1 MKNIVKKIA
10 ITGGTHGNELT
21 GVYLIKKFLKKPDLV
36 QRKNFETIFMHTN
49 LGAMKQC
56 TRYVEKDLNR
66 TFVIKDLADPS
77 LCTYEDILAKSI
89 NQKLGPKG
97 SSNPNVDFIVD
108 LHSTTSDMGLSIIID
123 NESDLVWQLASY
135 LKVHEPKL
143 HIFRWKGDTP
153 EVAFVN
159 SIAKNGFAVEVGP
172 IPQGVLRADLFFETE
187 KLVQK
192 ILDFF
197 EKYNDDKL
205 ETLPKKIE
213 IYDHIKLVDFPRD
226 EEGDIGATVHPNLQD
241 HGYVKL
247 TKGDPLFVD
256 LDGNVINYEEDDD
269 EVYAL
274 FINEAAYY
282 EKGFALCLAKK
293 KTIDI

>member
-1 MKNIVKKIA
+1 
-10 ITGGTHGNELT
+10 
-21 GVYLIKKFLKKPDLV
+21 
-36 QRKNFETIFMHTN
+36 MHTN

-56 TRYVEKDLNR
+56 TRYVDKDLNR
-66 TFVIKDLADPS
+66 TFVTKDLEDPS
-77 LCTYEDILAKSI
+77 LCTYEDVLAKNI

-97 SSNPNVDFIVD
+97 SPNPNVDFIVD
-108 LHSTTSDMGLSIIID
+108 LHSTTSDMGLSIVID
-123 NESDLVWQLASY
+123 NESKLVWDLAAY
-135 LKVHEPKL
+135 LSVREPKL

-153 EVAFVN
+153 DVSFVN
-159 SIAKNGFAVEVGP
+159 SIAKNGFAIEVGP

-197 EKYNDDKL
+197 EKYNNDAL
-205 ETLPKKIE
+205 EALPKQVE
-213 IYDHIKLVDFPRD
+213 IYDHVKLVDFPRD
-226 EEGDIGATVHPNLQD
+226 EEGDICATVHPNLQD

-247 TKGDPLFVD
+247 KFGDPLFVN
-256 LDGNVINYEEDDD
+256 LDGDVMPYEED
-269 EVYAL
+269 EEMYAL

-293 KTIDI
+293 KMIEI